1 MGTGLCICTR
11 WGRAA
16 LSYAHTSTDT
26 AHPMI
31 WLKRLLPRSAFS
43 QTVLLIGSLL
53 LVNQLVSYL
62 SVAVYFIQP
71 TYQQINQLIA
81 RQVKLLFVDDI
92 DVGREHLTI
101 VDALNAKVRDDG
113 MQIYNPKQAREAGI
127 DRAVYYSLLS
137 SQMSEHL
144 GGKAE
149 VRIAQGQEFEVWIRP
164 PQAPSVWIKVP
175 LTGFNE
181 FGLSP
186 LTLYLIVIGALSV
199 AGGWW
204 FARKQN
210 KPLKRLQK
218 AAIAVSR
225 GDYPGPLPPSGS
237 TEIIEVTN
245 AFNQM
250 SRSMQQLE
258 QDRALLMAGISHD
271 LRTPLTRIRLATEM
285 MVEQD
290 EYLKEGIVH
299 DIEDMDA
306 IINQFIAYIRQD
318 QQSNR
323 DPGQINALLEDV
335 ANAESKR
342 DAEIILDLQPCPDVP
357 MQAVA
362 IKRVIANLVE
372 NAFRYGNGWVKI
384 SSCAEAK
391 RVGFCVE
398 DNGPGIPLEHIP
410 KLFQPFTQGDS
421 ARGSVGSGLGL
432 AIIKR
437 IIDRHQGQI
446 LLTNRAEGGLH
457 AQVWLPLE

>member
-1 MGTGLCICTR
+1 MS
-11 WGRAA
+11 WF
-16 LSYAHTSTDT
+16 
-26 AHPMI
+26 
-31 WLKRLLPRSAFS
+31 KRFLPRSAFS

-81 RQVKLLFVDDI
+81 RQVNLLFVDGIDI
-92 DVGREHLTI
+92 GREHLSM
-101 VDALNAKVRDDG
+101 VDALNAKVRDDS
-113 MQIYNPKQAREAGI
+113 MQIYNLKQAREEGV
-127 DRAVYYSLLS
+127 DRAAYYSLLS
-137 SQMSEHL
+137 AQMSEHL

-149 VRIAQGQEFEVWIRP
+149 VRIAQGTEFEIWIRP

-186 LTLYLIVIGALSV
+186 LTLYLMVIGALSV

-218 AAIAVSR
+218 AAISVSR
-225 GDYPGPLPPSGS
+225 GDYPAPLPPSGS

-271 LRTPLTRIRLATEM
+271 LRTPLTRIRLASEM
-285 MVEQD
+285 MVEED

-318 QQSNR
+318 QEANREQVQLNELLKDIAQAETNR
-323 DPGQINALLEDV
+323 DGEIVLALSECP
-335 ANAESKR
+335 
-342 DAEIILDLQPCPDVP
+342 EIP

-362 IKRVIANLVE
+362 IKRVISNLVE
-372 NAFRYGNGWVKI
+372 NAFRYGNGWVRL
-384 SSCAEAK
+384 SSSFNGR
-391 RVGFCVE
+391 RVGFSVE
-398 DNGPGIPLEHIP
+398 DNGPGIPSDQIP

-437 IIDRHQGQI
+437 IVDRHQGQVI
-446 LLTNRAEGGLH
+446 LTNRPEGGLS

>member
-1 MGTGLCICTR
+1 MK
-11 WGRAA
+11 
-16 LSYAHTSTDT
+16 
-26 AHPMI
+26 
-31 WLKRLLPRSAFS
+31 WLKRFLPRSAFS

-81 RQVKLLFVDDI
+81 RQVKLLFVDGI
-92 DVGREHLTI
+92 DVGREHLTM

-113 MQIYNPKQAREAGI
+113 MEIYNLKQAREAGI
-127 DRAVYYSLLS
+127 ERATYYSLLS
-137 SQMSEHL
+137 AQMSEHL

-149 VRIAQGQEFEVWIRP
+149 VRIAQGKEFEIWIRP

-186 LTLYLIVIGALSV
+186 LTLYLMVIGALSV

-210 KPLKRLQK
+210 KPLKRLQR
-218 AAIAVSR
+218 AAISVSR
-225 GDYPGPLPPSGS
+225 GDYPEPLPASGS

-250 SRSMQQLE
+250 SLSMQQLE

-271 LRTPLTRIRLATEM
+271 LRTPLTRIRLASEM
-285 MVEQD
+285 MVEEDQ
-290 EYLKEGIVH
+290 YLKDGIVH

-318 QQSNR
+318 QESVREQ
-323 DPGQINALLEDV
+323 GQINALIEDV
-335 ANAESKR
+335 AQAEANR
-342 DAEIILDLQPCPDVP
+342 EGQIIVELANCPEIP

-362 IKRVIANLVE
+362 IKRILSNLVE
-372 NAFRYGNGWVKI
+372 NAFRYGDGWIKL
-384 SSCAEAK
+384 SSYYDGR
-391 RVGFCVE
+391 RVGFSVE
-398 DNGPGIPLEHIP
+398 DNGPGIPSAQIP
-410 KLFQPFTQGDS
+410 NLFQPFTQGDT

-437 IIDRHQGQI
+437 IVDRHQGKVV
-446 LLTNRAEGGLH
+446 LTNRQEGGLH

>member
-1 MGTGLCICTR
+1 MK
-11 WGRAA
+11 
-16 LSYAHTSTDT
+16 
-26 AHPMI
+26 
-31 WLKRLLPRSAFS
+31 WLKRFLPRSAFS

-81 RQVKLLFVDDI
+81 RQVKLLFVDGV
-92 DVGREHLTI
+92 DVGREHLTM
-101 VDALNAKVRDDG
+101 VDALNAKVHDDG
-113 MQIYNPKQAREAGI
+113 MHIYNIKQAREAGVE
-127 DRAVYYSLLS
+127 RATYYTLLS
-137 SQMSEHL
+137 AQMSEHL

-149 VRIAQGQEFEVWIRP
+149 VRIAQGKEFEIWIRP

-186 LTLYLIVIGALSV
+186 LTLYLMVIGALSV

-225 GDYPGPLPPSGS
+225 GDYPAPLPPSGS

-271 LRTPLTRIRLATEM
+271 LRTPLTRIRLASEM
-285 MVEQD
+285 MVEED
-290 EYLKEGIVH
+290 EYLKDGIVH

-318 QQSNR
+318 QESNR
-323 DPGQINALLEDV
+323 EQGQINDLIEDV
-335 ANAESKR
+335 AQAESKR
-342 DAEIILDLQPCPDVP
+342 EGEIEIALTFCPKIP

-362 IKRVIANLVE
+362 IKRIIANLVE
-372 NAFRYGNGWVKI
+372 NAFRYGNGWIKL
-384 SSCAEAK
+384 SSNFDGK
-391 RVGFCVE
+391 RVGFSVE
-398 DNGPGIPLEHIP
+398 DNGPGIPLEQIP

-437 IIDRHQGQI
+437 IVDRHQGEVV
-446 LLTNRAEGGLH
+446 LTNRKEGGLH

>member
-1 MGTGLCICTR
+1 MK
-11 WGRAA
+11 WF
-16 LSYAHTSTDT
+16 
-26 AHPMI
+26 
-31 WLKRLLPRSAFS
+31 KRFLPRSAFS

-81 RQVKLLFVDDI
+81 RQVNLLFVDGI
-92 DVGREHLTI
+92 DVGREHLSM
-101 VDALNAKVRDDG
+101 VDALNAKVRDDS
-113 MQIYNPKQAREAGI
+113 MEIYNLKQAREAGVE
-127 DRAVYYSLLS
+127 RAAYYSLLS
-137 SQMSEHL
+137 AQMSEHL

-149 VRIAQGQEFEVWIRP
+149 VRIAQGKEFEIWIRP

-186 LTLYLIVIGALSV
+186 LTLYLMVIGALSV

-218 AAIAVSR
+218 AAISVSR
-225 GDYPGPLPPSGS
+225 GDYPAPLPLTGS

-245 AFNQM
+245 AFNRM

-271 LRTPLTRIRLATEM
+271 LRTPLTRIRLASEM
-285 MVEQD
+285 MVEED

-318 QQSNR
+318 QEANR
-323 DPGQINALLEDV
+323 EQVQLNDLLQDIAQAE
-335 ANAESKR
+335 ANR
-342 DAEIILDLQPCPDVP
+342 DAEIVLALSDCPEIP

-362 IKRVIANLVE
+362 IKRIISNLVE
-372 NAFRYGNGWVKI
+372 NAFRYGNGWVKL
-384 SSCAEAK
+384 SSTFDGR
-391 RVGFCVE
+391 RVGFSVE
-398 DNGPGIPLEHIP
+398 DNGPGIPSEQIP
-410 KLFQPFTQGDS
+410 KLFQPFTQGDI

-437 IIDRHQGQI
+437 IVDRHQGKVV
-446 LLTNRAEGGLH
+446 LTNRPEGGLH

>member
-1 MGTGLCICTR
+1 MK
-11 WGRAA
+11 
-16 LSYAHTSTDT
+16 
-26 AHPMI
+26 
-31 WLKRLLPRSAFS
+31 WLKRFLPHSAFS

-81 RQVKLLFVDDI
+81 RQVKLLFVDGV
-92 DVGREHLTI
+92 DVGREHLTM
-101 VDALNAKVRDDG
+101 VDALNAKVHDDG
-113 MQIYNPKQAREAGI
+113 MQIYNIKQAREAGI
-127 DRAVYYSLLS
+127 DRATYYSLLS
-137 SQMSEHL
+137 AQMSEHL

-149 VRIAQGQEFEVWIRP
+149 VRIAQGKQFEIWIRP
-164 PQAPSVWIKVP
+164 PQAPSIWIKVP

-186 LTLYLIVIGALSV
+186 LTLYLMVIGALSV

-218 AAIAVSR
+218 AAISVSR
-225 GDYPGPLPPSGS
+225 GDYPPPLPPSGS

-245 AFNQM
+245 AFNRM
-250 SRSMQQLE
+250 SLSMRQLE

-271 LRTPLTRIRLATEM
+271 LRTPLTRIRLASEM
-285 MVEQD
+285 MVEED
-290 EYLKEGIVH
+290 AYLKEGIVH

-318 QQSNR
+318 QEAIREQ
-323 DPGQINALLEDV
+323 GQINELLADV
-335 ANAESKR
+335 AQAESKR
-342 DAEIILDLQPCPDVP
+342 DGEIQLELSACPEIP
-357 MQAVA
+357 MQAIA
-362 IKRVIANLVE
+362 IKRIIGNLVE
-372 NAFRYGNGWVKI
+372 NAFRYGNGWIKI
-384 SSCAEAK
+384 SSSFDGK
-391 RVGFCVE
+391 RVGFSVE
-398 DNGPGIPLEHIP
+398 DDGPGIPLEQIP

-437 IIDRHQGQI
+437 IVDRHQGEVI
-446 LLTNRAEGGLH
+446 LTNRKAGGLH